1 MLNIYLGDMENAIY
15 HPPVYFDNTYE
26 DEWITDELSVKMIKD
41 IDKSD
46 VIGPHLVQSPILWTD
61 IHKGIVRWEYKRM
74 TGCYF

>member
-46 VIGPHLVQSPILWTD
+46 VIDHIS
-61 IHKGIVRWEYKRM
+61 YKARYWDRYPQRN
-74 TGCYF
+74 CPVE